1 MIDPDVQ
8 KIADALGTSVSQL
21 YMLSNQ
27 RIVRTKRKKTH
38 RYTNYHKVV
47 IHRGRGRKNRILSVP
62 NGFLK
67 QVQRKI
73 LTTYLYT
80 LPVSVHAKA
89 YQPETSV
96 VQNALPHVGKEC
108 IAKLDISHFFDSIDT
123 DMVYSVMRRLGLS
136 VPATTL
142 LTYICT
148 YQGKLPQGAPTSP
161 CIANLVMCRFDE
173 RIAAWCAAHE
183 ITYTRYCDDMTFSG
197 TQAAIRNSG
206 LIPMIQKR
214 LYHMGFE
221 LNRDKTVIVGTSQQQ
236 RVTGVVV
243 NEKPALSREERRRI
257 RQEVHYCEKFGVKE
271 SLAYRKDQR
280 TPLEYLHSLLGRIAY
295 ALQIDPDQAE
305 MQACFE
311 MVRGMM
317 SEYSRETDVVSS
329 DR

>member
-21 YMLSNQ
+21 YMLSNL
-27 RIVRTKRKKTH
+27 RSVRTKRKKTH

-142 LTYICT
+142 LTHICT

-161 CIANLVMCRFDE
+161 RIANLVMCRFDE
-173 RIAAWCAAHE
+173 RIAAWCAAH
-183 ITYTRYCDDMTFSG
+183 
-197 TQAAIRNSG
+197 
-206 LIPMIQKR
+206 
-214 LYHMGFE
+214 
-221 LNRDKTVIVGTSQQQ
+221 
-236 RVTGVVV
+236 
-243 NEKPALSREERRRI
+243 
-257 RQEVHYCEKFGVKE
+257 
-271 SLAYRKDQR
+271 
-280 TPLEYLHSLLGRIAY
+280 
-295 ALQIDPDQAE
+295 
-305 MQACFE
+305 
-311 MVRGMM
+311 
-317 SEYSRETDVVSS
+317 
-329 DR
+329 